1 MSAPEV
7 RGRSGEIDAAAEA
20 RQWLLSTTTAT
31 LSTIAAEAE
40 VAGWPFG
47 SLAPFALGG
56 DGTPIVLLSEIAQHT
71 KNLRRDPRVSLFVR
85 EPSASGD
92 PQAGWRVTVL
102 GRARPLERHELEEAH
117 ARYCARVP
125 DAPSYFGTH
134 DFSYFALD
142 PVRVRA
148 IGGFGAIRWLAGDAI
163 LRDPLGGGL
172 REAAPGIVSHLN
184 TDHEDA
190 LRAIVAA
197 TGTPP
202 GRARVRSVD
211 RAGFLVETT
220 SPDALRYV
228 GFGREIEAADA
239 REIFVALARD
249 ARAKL
254 SG

>member
-1 MSAPEV
+1 MSAPGI
-7 RGRSGEIDAAAEA
+7 RGPSGEIDPAAEV
-20 RQWLLSTTTAT
+20 RHWLLSATTAT
-31 LSTIAAEAE
+31 LCTIAAEAE
-40 VAGWPFG
+40 IAGWPFG
-47 SLAPFALGG
+47 SLTPFALGG

-71 KNLRRDPRVSLFVR
+71 RNLRRDPRVALFVR
-85 EPSASGD
+85 DPSAAGD
-92 PQAGWRVTVL
+92 AQASWRVTVL
-102 GRARPLERHELEEAH
+102 GRARSLEPEELEEAH

-148 IGGFGAIRWLAGDAI
+148 IGGFGAIRWLAGDVVR
-163 LRDPLGGGL
+163 RDPLGGGL
-172 REAAPGIVSHLN
+172 REVAPGIVSHLN

-197 TGTPP
+197 TGTLPA
-202 GRARVRSVD
+202 RARVRSVD

-228 GFGREIEAADA
+228 GFPREIVAADA

-249 ARAKL
+249 ARAKV